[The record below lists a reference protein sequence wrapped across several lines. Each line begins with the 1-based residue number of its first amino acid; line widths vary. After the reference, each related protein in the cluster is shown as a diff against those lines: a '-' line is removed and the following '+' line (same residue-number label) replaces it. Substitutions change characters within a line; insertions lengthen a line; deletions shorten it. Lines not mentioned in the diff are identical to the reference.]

1 MFTVYGS
8 LMCIKIRIGCKKPI
22 VDILKMYQS
31 VFGDAPGLHYTK
43 NQSMRSSNDHEPPTV
58 LLGCI
63 RAGEPGHF
71 ANLGRSLTSLR
82 SRDFL
87 NKTGS
92 ILQGEAI

>member
-1 MFTVYGS
+1 
-8 LMCIKIRIGCKKPI
+8 MCIKIRIGCKKPI

-63 RAGEPGHF
+63 RAGKPGHF
-71 ANLGRSLTSLR
+71 ANLGYPFINLKREGQYVL
-82 SRDFL
+82 
-87 NKTGS
+87 
-92 ILQGEAI
+92 

>member
-1 MFTVYGS
+1 M
-8 LMCIKIRIGCKKPI
+8 RISSKRLI
-22 VDILKMYQS
+22 VGRLKS
-31 VFGDAPGLHYTK
+31 ALSGFGDAPGSHYK
-43 NQSMRSSNDHEPPTV
+43 LNQSMRSSDNHEPPTV

-92 ILQGEAI
+92 IIGEAI